1 MENEKDIQETPAEE
15 KVSSPAAESFE
26 AEKNTAS
33 PLENESGAEKAQE
46 ENAPCCCCCNEGS
59 SSCEEAGEE
68 EKDSCGAQD
77 EEKDEGKEERR
88 VRRERVNIPITDEM
102 VDKTRV
108 ALVTMLDYLGLEG
121 TVKAEGRTSKI
132 NLYVTSEDAGRIIG
146 RKGQTLDSLQTILNR
161 MMQKDN
167 PDFPKVY
174 IDLDGYASRNE
185 RRERS
190 SDRAEGEKSS
200 DRGDRGDRGERSE
213 RAPRRRSFEDRP
225 PRRSPRREF
234 SDDGQD
240 VEDNLRQQALDAA
253 KEVRRWGEPKT
264 LPPMN
269 SHDRRIIHITLENE
283 EDLVTESSGEGLMKS
298 VTISLKK

>member
-1 MENEKDIQETPAEE
+1 MENEKDMVEAPAGENI
-15 KVSSPAAESFE
+15 SSPAEAVAAAENVPAHPVENSE
-26 AEKNTAS
+26 CAEKV
-33 PLENESGAEKAQE
+33 QE
-46 ENAPCCCCCNEGS
+46 ENCCCCCCSDEKVS
-59 SSCEEAGEE
+59 EEPCCCSCEEDDETTEDGE
-68 EKDSCGAQD
+68 K
-77 EEKDEGKEERR
+77 EGRKN
-88 VRRERVNIPITDEM
+88 RRERTVIPVTQEM

-132 NLYVTSEDAGRIIG
+132 NLYVNSEDAGRIIG
-146 RKGQTLDSLQTILNR
+146 RKGQTLESLQLILNK
-161 MMQKDN
+161 MMQKEN

-185 RRERS
+185 R
-190 SDRAEGEKSS
+190 K
-200 DRGDRGDRGERSE
+200 DRGDHSDKGKGDKGGRRRNFDDRGRGRNFRRDFSE
-213 RAPRRRSFEDRP
+213 GG
-225 PRRSPRREF
+225 
-234 SDDGQD
+234 SDVD
-240 VEDNLRQQALDAA
+240 DNLRQQALDSA

-283 EDLVTESSGEGLMKS
+283 ADLVTESSGEGALKS